1 MEFASK
7 VAGRTSRSQKASSD
21 GHPSKGD
28 DESEKGQESGS
39 EDEGN
44 AAPKRSVCFLFS
56 IFRPSFLKLL

>member
-1 MEFASK
+1 VEFASK

-39 EDEGN
+39 EEEGDV
-44 AAPKRSVCFLFS
+44 APKRSVCVISLPFS
-56 IFRPSFLKLL
+56 V

>member
-39 EDEGN
+39 EEEEDVG
-44 AAPKRSVCFLFS
+44 PKRSVCVISLLFS
-56 IFRPSFLKLL
+56 V